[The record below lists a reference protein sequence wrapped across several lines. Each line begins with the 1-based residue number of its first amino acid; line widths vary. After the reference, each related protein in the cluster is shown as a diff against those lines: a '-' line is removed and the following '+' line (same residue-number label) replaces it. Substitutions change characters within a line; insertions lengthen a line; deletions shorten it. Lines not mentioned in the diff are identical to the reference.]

1 MIAQTWLGKLFLVI
15 LTNARVAIAPLPS
28 KSSSFQIV
36 CICRVVVLLWG
47 SDRTPN
53 ESHILVTMKRHAAID
68 LRQKHRVTLADF
80 GVESLAVF
88 GSVARDEAQDSSDL
102 DVLVEFNGKVTFD
115 RYMDLK
121 FYLEDLLGVSVDV
134 VTKKMLRDEIQ
145 ATVEQEAIRVT

>member
-28 KSSSFQIV
+28 KFSGFQNSSPRMV
-36 CICRVVVLLWG
+36 AALLLG
-47 SDRTPN
+47 SDRTAN

-88 GSVARDEAQDSSDL
+88 GAVARDEAQD
-102 DVLVEFNGKVTFD
+102 N
-115 RYMDLK
+115 
-121 FYLEDLLGVSVDV
+121 SV
-134 VTKKMLRDEIQ
+134 
-145 ATVEQEAIRVT
+145 

>member
-1 MIAQTWLGKLFLVI
+1 
-15 LTNARVAIAPLPS
+15 
-28 KSSSFQIV
+28 
-36 CICRVVVLLWG
+36 VLLWG

>member
-1 MIAQTWLGKLFLVI
+1 MSG
-15 LTNARVAIAPLPS
+15 AIAPLPS
-28 KSSSFQIV
+28 KFSGFQNSSLRMV
-36 CICRVVVLLWG
+36 AALLLG

-53 ESHILVTMKRHAAID
+53 ESHILVTMELQAAID
-68 LRQKHRVTLADF
+68 LLQKHRATLEDF